1 MKNINLSKIDK
12 ISKVIPKS
20 TQYYHEN
27 KEKMRKY
34 MTEYQRKKHQNVT
47 IEQKE
52 KVKEYQRNYRKNMS
66 NGQKEKVKEYLKNYR
81 KNMSKEQKE
90 KLKESRKN
98 YCKALSII
106 LTNEQKEHINK

>member
-12 ISKVIPKS
+12 SSKVIPKS

-66 NGQKEKVKEYLKNYR
+66 
-81 KNMSKEQKE
+81 KEQKE

-106 LTNEQKEHINK
+106 LTNEQKEHINKYMKDYNEIHLVSVKF